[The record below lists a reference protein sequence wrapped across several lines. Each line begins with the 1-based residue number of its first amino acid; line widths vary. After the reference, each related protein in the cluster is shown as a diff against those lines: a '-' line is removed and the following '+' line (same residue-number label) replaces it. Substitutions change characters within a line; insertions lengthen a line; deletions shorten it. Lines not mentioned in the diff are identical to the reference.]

1 MGIRADL
8 VTGLCSL
15 LGAEGVC
22 TWTPSGIVDV
32 LADPPPVFRTI
43 YPDAPDIAAALTA
56 YATGGD
62 EPTLSGS
69 VLMLQVRTRSSLD
82 DLGAAEDL
90 DDAISQALMG
100 NFPILLDTGC
110 RVSVI
115 IRVSSSPIGR
125 DARGRM
131 ELSTNYR
138 IMVHDPGPH
147 RG

>member
-1 MGIRADL
+1 MGIRSDL
-8 VTGLCSL
+8 VLGLCSL
-15 LGAEGVC
+15 LDDEGAC
-22 TWTPSGIVDV
+22 TWTPTGVVDV
-32 LADPPPVFRTI
+32 LAVPAPVFRTI

-69 VLMLQVRTRSSLD
+69 VLMLQVRTRGSLD
-82 DLGAAEDL
+82 DPGAAEDL

-100 NFPILLDTGC
+100 NYPITLDTGC

-125 DARGRM
+125 DAKGRM

>member
-1 MGIRADL
+1 VGIRSDL
-8 VTGLCSL
+8 VTGLAAL
-15 LGAEGVC
+15 LDAEGAC
-22 TWTPSGIVDV
+22 TWTPTGVVDV
-32 LADPPPVFRTI
+32 LSDPPPVFRTI
-43 YPDAPDIAAALTA
+43 YPDTPDIAAALTA

-90 DDAISQALMG
+90 DDAISQVLMG
-100 NFPILLDTGC
+100 NFPVLLDTGC